1 MGAFLAAY
9 RDYPNLLI
17 CGGEAYGKLLDA
29 TGVLMFSDGSASA
42 AGGGTVA
49 GLRTIASPDLPP
61 ADAWVTRSDFLE
73 VRETSPLRLSVSDV
87 SSLSLEIGVTS
98 FYAKTQTRE
107 PLGGVNG
114 AVGLPGFV
122 PIGTAAAQ
130 STGRAKRD

>member
-1 MGAFLAAY
+1 M
-9 RDYPNLLI
+9 
-17 CGGEAYGKLLDA
+17 C
-29 TGVLMFSDGSASA
+29 SDGSASA
-42 AGGGTVA
+42 AGGGKVA

-87 SSLSLEIGVTS
+87 SRLSLEIGVTS

-122 PIGTAAAQ
+122 PVGMAAAQ